1 MAEAAAAG
9 EPVDGVLDPWDGVP
23 DWVRR
28 SLPPLRPPADDGLDV
43 DDALGF
49 LAEAAPRWHLG
60 LAWCWEAYA
69 STLDP
74 SPSVVSVS
82 TGVQSVSYN
91 PASPSGPYGVA
102 MARATWHRG
111 QLGTLHSEPLGRGH
125 RLELPVDWWQR
136 NLEDA

>member
-9 EPVDGVLDPWDGVP
+9 EPVNEFDPWDGVP

-28 SLPPLRPPADDGLDV
+28 SCPPLRPPADDGLAEEE
-43 DDALGF
+43 ALGF
-49 LAEAAPRWHLG
+49 LLESAPRWHLG
-60 LAWCWEAYA
+60 LAWCWDAYA

-74 SPSVVSVS
+74 TPSVVSVS

-102 MARATWHRG
+102 MARAAWHRG
-111 QLGTLHSEPLGRGH
+111 QLGTLHSEPLGRSRGAV
-125 RLELPVDWWQR
+125 LPVDWWQR